1 LSEVKLLDS
10 AKALLHAAKT

>member
-1 LSEVKLLDS
+1 LFKVKLLDS